1 MATTD
6 DWPNPES
13 DDPGAVCT
21 SVLVRYETRP
31 DRRTFYPANGS
42 TEQVLGEWIAVD
54 DDAVRSLEAW
64 R

>member
-1 MATTD
+1 VATTD
-6 DWPNPES
+6 DWPDPEP
-13 DDPGAVCT
+13 DDPGAAWT
-21 SVLVRYETRP
+21 SVLVRYEARP
-31 DRRTFYPANGS
+31 DRRTFHPANGS